1 MSKNVRSLLLVITHG
16 ILGLGI
22 AVGFTFKDLGI
33 SGLSFGLMVGVLH
46 VTWLNKEKP

>member
-22 AVGFTFKDLGI
+22 GFGFTMRDLGF

-46 VTWLNKEKP
+46 VTWLYKEKP